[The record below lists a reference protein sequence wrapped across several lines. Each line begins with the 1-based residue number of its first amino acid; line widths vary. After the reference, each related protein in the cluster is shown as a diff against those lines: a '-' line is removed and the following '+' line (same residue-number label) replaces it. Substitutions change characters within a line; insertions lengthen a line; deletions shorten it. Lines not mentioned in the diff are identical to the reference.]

1 MDYEVTAVERPY
13 GVFGHDAITA
23 IGNHR
28 DGWSVSTASALY
40 RLAKRKDSFYLID
53 AVTGYRVEI
62 VAVRDQCGKPVLR
75 AMTDGR
81 ATNHLLALRPLRD
94 CDMID

>member
-1 MDYEVTAVERPY
+1 VDYEVTAIERPY

-40 RLAKRKDSFYLID
+40 RLLKRKDSFYVID
-53 AVTGYRVEI
+53 PLTGHRVPV
-62 VAVRDQCGKPVLR
+62 VAMRDKSGKTMLR

-94 CDMID
+94 CNLID